1 MAGRY
6 SAAIK
11 KKALKR
17 VEKLLA
23 EGKSVNAACTVVV
36 EQLGQP
42 SVATLA
48 GWAKDAGLVAGA
60 PAAAPAEPAPR
71 RRRASTRRNGASA
84 AETVRAEAQT
94 ETDTASTE
102 STETDTTVPAETV
115 TPTESEATAET
126 VTPVE
131 TEAVAEPTADTSDEV
146 TTDDKG
152 AQSSDL
158 SESTDHNGAAE
169 AAEETGT
176 LVRISNSE
184 PVTLDSHITIED
196 LVGEIRS
203 LRAALNAAN
212 EENRALRNLVSVYV
226 SR

>member
-6 SAAIK
+6 SVVIK

-23 EGKSVNAACTVVV
+23 EGKSVNAACTVVA

-48 GWAKDAGLVAGA
+48 GWAKDAGLAAGT
-60 PAAAPAEPAPR
+60 PAAKPAEPSSR
-71 RRRASTRRNGASA
+71 RRRASTHRNDASA
-84 AETVRAEAQT
+84 AEAARSDPLPETETVPAEDT
-94 ETDTASTE
+94 ETDTAA
-102 STETDTTVPAETV
+102 PADAV
-115 TPTESEATAET
+115 TPADPEAS
-126 VTPVE
+126 VE
-131 TEAVAEPTADTSDEV
+131 TEAPAEPAADTADEAQEDNAGEKDAQDSDH
-146 TTDDKG
+146 
-152 AQSSDL
+152 
-158 SESTDHNGAAE
+158 SEHNGAAKLNGE
-169 AAEETGT
+169 SGT

-184 PVTLDSHITIED
+184 PMTLDSHITIDD
-196 LVGEIRS
+196 LVAEIRN
-203 LRAALNAAN
+203 LRAALNDAN

>member
-23 EGKSVNAACTVVV
+23 EGKSVHAACMVVA

-48 GWAKDAGLVAGA
+48 GWAKDAGLAAGA
-60 PAAAPAEPAPR
+60 PAATPAEPSPR
-71 RRRASTRRNGASA
+71 RRRTSTRRNGASA
-84 AETVRAEAQT
+84 AETARSEPETTSAEEADIDAAAPAEAVT
-94 ETDTASTE
+94 PADPEVSIEAEAPAEPATDTSEEARE
-102 STETDTTVPAETV
+102 ANADEKDTQD
-115 TPTESEATAET
+115 SEH
-126 VTPVE
+126 
-131 TEAVAEPTADTSDEV
+131 
-146 TTDDKG
+146 
-152 AQSSDL
+152 
-158 SESTDHNGAAE
+158 SERDE
-169 AAEETGT
+169 AAELDGESGT

-184 PVTLDSHITIED
+184 PMTLDSHITIED
-196 LVGEIRS
+196 LVGEIRG

>member
-23 EGKSVNAACTVVV
+23 EGKSVNAACTVVA

-48 GWAKDAGLVAGA
+48 GWTKDAGLAAGA
-60 PAAAPAEPAPR
+60 PAAQPAEPSSR
-71 RRRASTRRNGASA
+71 RRRTSTRRNGANTV
-84 AETVRAEAQT
+84 ETAPSEPRPET
-94 ETDTASTE
+94 ETAS
-102 STETDTTVPAETV
+102 AENAGSDNAAPV
-115 TPTESEATAET
+115 DLEPS
-126 VTPVE
+126 VE
-131 TEAVAEPTADTSDEV
+131 TEAPAEPATHTSDEV
-146 TTDDKG
+146 REDDTDETDG
-152 AQSSDL
+152 QDSDL
-158 SESTDHNGAAE
+158 SEQDE
-169 AAEETGT
+169 AAEFDGESGT

-184 PVTLDSHITIED
+184 PMTLDSHITIDD

-203 LRAALNAAN
+203 LRAALNTAN